1 MAAVANNPEFAKKVG
16 IPQSVGKEYERE
28 DKKMSN
34 CGSKRMMGGGKVGMH
49 KMPGKKHKMAGGGTV
64 SKGSMS
70 REAEAAMDQYRQDR
84 EARKY
89 RTREDRVGLEEVP
102 WREVFP
108 SESVQTMRRQQ
119 EELDARRAD
128 MPKMKKGGKVRG
140 CGKAQ
145 RGMRKCKMVKM
156 KGA

>member
-1 MAAVANNPEFAKKVG
+1 
-16 IPQSVGKEYERE
+16 
-28 DKKMSN
+28 
-34 CGSKRMMGGGKVGMH
+34 
-49 KMPGKKHKMAGGGTV
+49 MPGKKRGMQAGGVV

-70 REAEAAMDQYRQDR
+70 REAEAAMDQFRQDR

-89 RTREDRVGLEEVP
+89 RTREDRYGLKEVP
-102 WREVFP
+102 WRELLP

-128 MPKMKKGGKVRG
+128 MPKMKKGGMVRG

-145 RGMRKCKMVKM
+145 RGKGKARMIKM

>member
-1 MAAVANNPEFAKKVG
+1 
-16 IPQSVGKEYERE
+16 
-28 DKKMSN
+28 
-34 CGSKRMMGGGKVGMH
+34 
-49 KMPGKKHKMAGGGTV
+49 MPGKKHKMAGGGTV

-70 REAEAAMDQYRQDR
+70 REAKAAMDQYRQDR

-89 RTREDRVGLEEVP
+89 RTREDRYGLEEVP

-119 EELDARRAD
+119 KELDARRAD

-140 CGKAQ
+140 CGMA
-145 RGMRKCKMVKM
+145 RKGVRPCKMR
-156 KGA
+156 